1 MIRIGFIVQ
10 LMLFGQQ
17 ILDRGILGGVIQR
30 HVFMEST
37 VNTLNDF
44 LSLKKL
50 HAAPPQQR
58 HQIVIAVK
66 QKNIDHL
73 TNILHD
79 ISNPDSINYGKHWT
93 KAEVVQLTE
102 NQEGRNV
109 IVEDLEKNGIMVE
122 DETLHGEYIIA
133 SGTVERLESYLN
145 CKFHVFDI
153 PDLGSEEDKVNHDH
167 VVTMEKKRGGGG
179 GSAGGRRRKQV
190 IRTEAYSVPAEIHE
204 HVTTILNTVQIAPWW
219 KNKVVESVEAI
230 NDDEKRGG
238 EREITK
244 KRSIRGAAVGT
255 LNPTPQPTLA
265 PSRAPYV
272 SGEVSPPFL
281 KNYYNISVSN
291 ISPSE
296 ALVSHGV
303 LELGTDYLN
312 PDDLTTFQKRYN
324 LPTQALAGYNDHVS
338 SLACTFYPDCAE
350 SNLDVQYIMGVA
362 PGIPTYYHYES
373 STKIN
378 DAFTNFVVEASNMTN
393 PANVYSISWVGYEL
407 ATTASTR
414 QVFNTEA
421 IKLGVMGTTL
431 IAASGDDGVANYQI
445 ASYGRSRCGYYPAFP
460 STSPYVTSIGGTM
473 GPENGE
479 EEISC
484 MANPQKSIG
493 ITTGGGFSNNY
504 PIPDFQK
511 DHIADYFQTVM
522 GTDKRPSQTKV
533 PYSSSGRG
541 YPDVSLLAHRYLIIM
556 AGTARY
562 VDGTSA
568 SAPVFGAMVSLVNQ
582 RRKAAG
588 KSLMGWINP
597 FLYQY
602 SSHFTNDITVGKNNC
617 GRSNALSMYEIVG
630 IVFAVLIGVILI
642 SVFHSWIFSRM
653 SKTFFY
659 TPAATNIMN
668 TTIVV
673 DLEGEKS
680 TQVIGPAVRVIAI

>member
-1 MIRIGFIVQ
+1 
-10 LMLFGQQ
+10 
-17 ILDRGILGGVIQR
+17 
-30 HVFMEST
+30 
-37 VNTLNDF
+37 
-44 LSLKKL
+44 
-50 HAAPPQQR
+50 
-58 HQIVIAVK
+58 
-66 QKNIDHL
+66 
-73 TNILHD
+73 
-79 ISNPDSINYGKHWT
+79 
-93 KAEVVQLTE
+93 
-102 NQEGRNV
+102 
-109 IVEDLEKNGIMVE
+109 
-122 DETLHGEYIIA
+122 
-133 SGTVERLESYLN
+133 
-145 CKFHVFDI
+145 
-153 PDLGSEEDKVNHDH
+153 
-167 VVTMEKKRGGGG
+167 
-179 GSAGGRRRKQV
+179 
-190 IRTEAYSVPAEIHE
+190 
-204 HVTTILNTVQIAPWW
+204 
-219 KNKVVESVEAI
+219 
-230 NDDEKRGG
+230 
-238 EREITK
+238 
-244 KRSIRGAAVGT
+244 
-255 LNPTPQPTLA
+255 
-265 PSRAPYV
+265 
-272 SGEVSPPFL
+272 
-281 KNYYNISVSN
+281 
-291 ISPSE
+291 
-296 ALVSHGV
+296 
-303 LELGTDYLN
+303 
-312 PDDLTTFQKRYN
+312 
-324 LPTQALAGYNDHVS
+324 
-338 SLACTFYPDCAE
+338 
-350 SNLDVQYIMGVA
+350 
-362 PGIPTYYHYES
+362 
-373 STKIN
+373 
-378 DAFTNFVVEASNMTN
+378 
-393 PANVYSISWVGYEL
+393 
-407 ATTASTR
+407 
-414 QVFNTEA
+414 
-421 IKLGVMGTTL
+421 
-431 IAASGDDGVANYQI
+431 
-445 ASYGRSRCGYYPAFP
+445 
-460 STSPYVTSIGGTM
+460 M

-617 GRSNALSMYEIVG
+617 GRVSSTSTYTCCDEGFYAASGWDPLTGLGSINFQKFSDTAMGIGISDPPLNPLSSSSSKKSNALSMYEIVG